1 MTNFDDNLAYFNAQ
15 LSKISNK
22 RNTWTIGVQKM
33 DDGTHFYLACVD
45 EDENKK
51 DVVELVPD
59 CERKDKH
66 TIKLHT
72 ENWDVANMSGLEA
85 GELAAILQISTII
98 LLSVD
103 YGYVPKGDALLK

>member
-1 MTNFDDNLAYFNAQ
+1 MASFDDNLAYFNAQ

-33 DDGTHFYLACVD
+33 NDGTHFYLAYLD

-51 DVVELVPD
+51 DVVELVPATKH
-59 CERKDKH
+59 KDKH

-72 ENWDVANMSGLEA
+72 ENWDVGNMSGLNA
-85 GELAAILQISTII
+85 GELAAVLQMSTII

-103 YGYVPKGDALLK
+103 YGYVPKGDVPLK

>member
-1 MTNFDDNLAYFNAQ
+1 MTNFDDNLAYFNSQ
-15 LSKISNK
+15 LNKISNN

-33 DDGTHFYLACVD
+33 ADGTHFYLAYVD
-45 EDENKK
+45 RDENKCN
-51 DVVELVPD
+51 VVELVPD
-59 CERKDKH
+59 SEHKDKH
-66 TIKLHT
+66 TIKLHM
-72 ENWDVANMSGLEA
+72 ENWDVDNMSGLEA

>member
-1 MTNFDDNLAYFNAQ
+1 MTNFDDNLAYFNSQ
-15 LSKISNK
+15 LNKISNN

-33 DDGTHFYLACVD
+33 DDGTHFYLAYVD
-45 EDENKK
+45 HDENKCN
-51 DVVELVPD
+51 VVELVPD
-59 CERKDKH
+59 SECKDKH

-103 YGYVPKGDALLK
+103 YGYVPKGDALRY